1 MFWPAVV
8 CGYLTDK
15 GVSGLCLTC
24 SERGING
31 SAFGFKEDLLA
42 WGVVNVGALELTVA
56 LLVDVGPYVIAIHL
70 CKTVLLGQQTDIKV
84 HVCSSILR
92 ACKVR
97 TFRIATHHVHKS
109 FLPGRLA

>member
-42 WGVVNVGALELTVA
+42 SGVAAGALELTAVP
-56 LLVDVGPYVIAIHL
+56 VVGVGPYAIELLHF
-70 CKTVLLGQQTDIKV
+70 CKTVLLGQQTLIKV
-84 HVCSSILR
+84 HGCSSILR